1 MATTRKVTDIV
12 DGDTLKVGQST
23 PSIRLAN
30 VNAPEKGQK
39 GYGDAKVQLAILT
52 RGKQATITPVATD
65 VYGRTVA
72 EVKVGNKS
80 VNKAMNDY
88 LKKK

>member
-1 MATTRKVTDIV
+1 MIKKRKIV
-12 DGDTLKVGQST
+12 DVIDGDTLKIDKYA

-30 VNAPEKGQK
+30 VHAPEKRLK
-39 GYGDAKVQLAILT
+39 GYGDAKKYLAHLT
-52 RGKQATITPVATD
+52 SGKRVTITPVATD

-88 LKKK
+88 LNKK